1 MKYIVV
7 TGVSTGIGY
16 GTTKALLEK
25 GYHVFGSVRKQAD
38 ADRLS
43 AEFGNHFTPLL
54 FDVRDEAAI
63 AQAVTEVKKTVGSN
77 GLVGLI
83 NNAGMGMTGP
93 LMHQPMEEVR
103 EHFEVNVFGLLAVT
117 KAFLPLL
124 GACEEPAH
132 APGRIINISS
142 VAGKVSLPLTGAYS
156 ASKHAVE
163 GLSHSLR
170 RELMLY
176 GIDLI
181 IIGPGVVE
189 SEIWEKQKAKGFS
202 RYDHTDY
209 APALAAF
216 GPMFD
221 EMSKDAHTADEFGIL
236 VVKAFEAKRP
246 KVRHALVA
254 SYIRDWVVL
263 RSIPARVL
271 DRMITGKLKMGRK
284 AS

>member
-1 MKYIVV
+1 MKYLVV

-16 GTTKALLEK
+16 GTTKALIEK
-25 GYHVFGSVRKQAD
+25 GYHVFGSVRKQED

-43 AEFGNHFTPLL
+43 AEFGTHFTPLL

-63 AQAVTEVKKTVGSN
+63 AQAVAQVEQVVGSN
-77 GLVGLI
+77 GLAGLI
-83 NNAGMGMTGP
+83 NNAGMAMTGP
-93 LMHQPMEEVR
+93 LMLQPMEEFR

-117 KAFLPLL
+117 RAFLPLL
-124 GACEEPAH
+124 GASKEATH

-142 VAGKVSLPLTGAYS
+142 VAGKVCLPLTGAYS

-189 SEIWEKQKAKGFS
+189 SEIWEKQKAKGFA
-202 RYDHTDY
+202 RYDESDY
-209 APALAAF
+209 APALASF
-216 GPMFD
+216 GPMF
-221 EMSKDAHTADEFGIL
+221 EQMSKDAHTADEFGLLIL
-236 VVKAFEAKRP
+236 KAFEAKRP

-263 RSIPARVL
+263 RSMPARML

-284 AS
+284 AG